1 MERVSPWSNWECYLG
16 FSSHWIEIFHAWYAG
31 GTFALYSLIC
41 RHAKVSL
48 LPNRQVADEAL
59 STYKLEHPP
68 EQKNSS
74 RVKAVLEKHKVLHT
88 ALLILVLLGTCMVIG
103 DGLLTPAI
111 SGILFSLFSISNLQ
125 LLPPCFLID
134 DFCLYIVFSAV
145 SGLELSMS
153 KEHHQCKHL
162 ELYWLWCYYM

>member
-1 MERVSPWSNWECYLG
+1 MAYFV
-16 FSSHWIEIFHAWYAG
+16 G

-59 STYKLEHPP
+59 STYKMEHPP
-68 EQKNSS
+68 EKNNNS
-74 RVKAVLEKHKVLHT
+74 RVKMYLEKHKGLHT

-111 SGILFSLFSISNLQ
+111 SGESISSNT
-125 LLPPCFLID
+125 
-134 DFCLYIVFSAV
+134 
-145 SGLELSMS
+145 
-153 KEHHQCKHL
+153 
-162 ELYWLWCYYM
+162 